1 MTNPL
6 RRFAGSIREAIKPET
21 RALTGKVRA
30 LVLGASP
37 VSTSCQIDDLRA
49 KYAALGLSPTRGQF
63 VEVGGFD
70 GESFSNTSFLADQ
83 GWRGLYVEPVP
94 AFAARARRRHALN
107 RVTLEQVAITR
118 EPGQMQIQV
127 MGALTSGVAG
137 TVDAL
142 KSIDWARE
150 EAEHSRTITVATD
163 TLQAVLDRR
172 GVDREF
178 DLMIVDIEGAE
189 KPVIDDLLASPWRPR
204 VLIVELV
211 DGHPNFGHMP
221 DLQTEHGQVR
231 EALVQAGYE
240 EFHNDEINSIFRQPA
255 PSIG

>member
-6 RRFAGSIREAIKPET
+6 RRFASSIREAIKPET
-21 RALTGKVRA
+21 RALSGKMRA
-30 LVLGASP
+30 LVSGASP
-37 VSTSCQIDDLRA
+37 VSASCQIDDLRA

-63 VEVGGFD
+63 VEVGAFD

-150 EAEHSRTITVATD
+150 EAEQSRAITVATD
-163 TLQAVLDRR
+163 TLEAVLSRR
-172 GVDREF
+172 GIARDF

-189 KPVIDDLLASPWRPR
+189 QGLL
-204 VLIVELV
+204 
-211 DGHPNFGHMP
+211 GHLPANLPFA
-221 DLQTEHGQVR
+221 QVKR
-231 EALVQAGYE
+231 GLG
-240 EFHNDEINSIFRQPA
+240 
-255 PSIG
+255 